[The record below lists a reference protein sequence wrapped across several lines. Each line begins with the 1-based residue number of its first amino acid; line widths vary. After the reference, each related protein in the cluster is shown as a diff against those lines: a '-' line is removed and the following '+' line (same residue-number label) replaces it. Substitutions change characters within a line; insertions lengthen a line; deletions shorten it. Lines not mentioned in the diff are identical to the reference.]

1 MEAWDKD
8 GEEGRADEEQDT
20 GREKDDMTG
29 DGKVGWHRNGEVEK
43 EEGSEAC
50 IFCMTLGSLECQLR
64 TTSCKV
70 NIKPKV
76 FQLRTNHIDAM

>member
-29 DGKVGWHRNGEVEK
+29 DGKVEWHGNGEVEK
-43 EEGSEAC
+43 EEGSEVKVAWSREVEEEGAEDGVGSSGG
-50 IFCMTLGSLECQLR
+50 LGQGW
-64 TTSCKV
+64 
-70 NIKPKV
+70 
-76 FQLRTNHIDAM
+76 